1 MPTLV
6 LLWVWCCAYLNC
18 AGWTL
23 SALHQLNARGYAVTM
38 LAGLAALLVWWRKS
52 SPPMLPQIHWRK
64 YCRRFRRPFPLAFL
78 VLSVMAFAGGV
89 LYAPTNYDA
98 LAYRLPRI
106 LHWLAADQWHWIHT
120 IFDRVNNRSC
130 GMEWVSAPFLAL
142 LKTDRLLFL
151 INTVSFLLLPGLV
164 FSVFTRLGV
173 RRRVAWHWMW
183 LAPTGYGFLLQAGS
197 IGNDLFGA
205 VFVLAAMDFALRAQK
220 SGARGDVFASVLAV
234 ALMTGAKL
242 SSLPL
247 LLPWAIAILPSLKL
261 FFRWPVRTVAVGV
274 IALAASGLPTMLLN
288 AKYSADWSGAGLQH
302 GNVKY
307 AALIKAGA
315 NTGLLAIQNLTPPV
329 FPFGAAWEQGV
340 SNLIPDRVTLK
351 IAEVMVEPRAA
362 RFAVEEMQMEENAG
376 LGFGVSALLLFSL
389 LVVVFMRP
397 KKSTAGGSFWLM
409 CVRWAPVI
417 SLLAVMTQSNL
428 SGIARI
434 LTPYYLLLLPLL
446 LAGGGHEWLVKKTWW
461 RAAAFAVFLFAAGL
475 LIVSPARP
483 LFPIQTLLKN
493 ARLPDSHLF
502 ARIQEVYTV
511 YGRRNDGFAPARTI
525 LPPGLKVLGMVTFDD
540 PETSLWRPFGSRR
553 IEHVCPGDTAA
564 DLKARQI
571 EYILLREQAVGQWFN
586 RPLEVWL
593 QQMNSSVVTKIPLNL
608 RASAGP
614 LDWDLVRL
622 N

>member
-220 SGARGDVFASVLAV
+220 SGAPGNVFASVLAV

-397 KKSTAGGSFWLM
+397 KKIHRRRFVLADVRALGAGDFPACGDDAVQP
-409 CVRWAPVI
+409 VRHRPHPH
-417 SLLAVMTQSNL
+417 AV
-428 SGIARI
+428 
-434 LTPYYLLLLPLL
+434 LP
-446 LAGGGHEWLVKKTWW
+446 
-461 RAAAFAVFLFAAGL
+461 AAAAA
-475 LIVSPARP
+475 SAR
-483 LFPIQTLLKN
+483 
-493 ARLPDSHLF
+493 
-502 ARIQEVYTV
+502 
-511 YGRRNDGFAPARTI
+511 GRRA
-525 LPPGLKVLGMVTFDD
+525 
-540 PETSLWRPFGSRR
+540 
-553 IEHVCPGDTAA
+553 
-564 DLKARQI
+564 
-571 EYILLREQAVGQWFN
+571 
-586 RPLEVWL
+586 
-593 QQMNSSVVTKIPLNL
+593 
-608 RASAGP
+608 
-614 LDWDLVRL
+614 
-622 N
+622 